1 MSAAK
6 RCRYFGRALNVRL
19 LVWIWHEWGAF
30 SAILSG
36 LPFFLLP
43 TSGWWKHWEQQR
55 YRYISIYAVDA
66 QNPCNR
72 THRHVAYERA
82 HTGYAEYPSRKCTLV
97 EMLLSARPSRFRNS
111 QQQNPLLLPPP
122 QTHTHSKNSSAHC
135 LHRLNRCRA
144 LNAVLSFL
152 PSKSSTHKIRAVCV
166 GFRRFCRWTLRTLL
180 LASDASTD
188 TVAYK
193 LDGFARDIN
202 QDTVN
207 SWTVNTYQLH
217 QSEWRISGI
226 ILSKPQPICP

>member
-1 MSAAK
+1 MPSIRVESARWWKCCWA
-6 RCRYFGRALNVRL
+6 RVPAV
-19 LVWIWHEWGAF
+19 
-30 SAILSG
+30 SAIRSNKIRYCC
-36 LPFFLLP
+36 LPR
-43 TSGWWKHWEQQR
+43 KH
-55 YRYISIYAVDA
+55 
-66 QNPCNR
+66 
-72 THRHVAYERA
+72 
-82 HTGYAEYPSRKCTLV
+82 
-97 EMLLSARPSRFRNS
+97 
-111 QQQNPLLLPPP
+111 
-122 QTHTHSKNSSAHC
+122 THTHSKNPSAHC

>member
-1 MSAAK
+1 MMKALRATALSVYIYICSWRAESLQQDTQT
-6 RCRYFGRALNVRL
+6 RSIRTSTYGICRVSESKVHVGGNV
-19 LVWIWHEWGAF
+19 A
-30 SAILSG
+30 
-36 LPFFLLP
+36 
-43 TSGWWKHWEQQR
+43 
-55 YRYISIYAVDA
+55 
-66 QNPCNR
+66 
-72 THRHVAYERA
+72 ERA
-82 HTGYAEYPSRKCTLV
+82 
-97 EMLLSARPSRFRNS
+97 S
-111 QQQNPLLLPPP
+111 QPFP
-122 QTHTHSKNSSAHC
+122 QFAATKSVTAASPANTHTHSKNSSAHC

-202 QDTVN
+202 QDTIN